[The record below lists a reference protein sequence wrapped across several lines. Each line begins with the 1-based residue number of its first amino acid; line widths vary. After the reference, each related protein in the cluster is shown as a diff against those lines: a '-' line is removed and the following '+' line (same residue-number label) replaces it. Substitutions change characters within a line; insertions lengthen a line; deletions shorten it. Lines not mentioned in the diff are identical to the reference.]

1 MANMAVAAWIKFV
14 LYPPAAGVM
23 TVILALGFLYLAF
36 VHARWVHHVGG
47 NAKAQTIDTQARSA
61 WATAG

>member
-1 MANMAVAAWIKFV
+1 
-14 LYPPAAGVM
+14 M

-47 NAKAQTIDTQARSA
+47 SAKAQTIDTQARFA
-61 WATAG
+61 RAPAG